1 MKNSAARQCDGPR
14 RLAASVL
21 LRALRDYAALT
32 GLRRM
37 RKAERDNHRQEPSTR
52 RRQKMI
58 AEVVEFLCSESPF
71 HALCDIDPES
81 LSAVLGRPER
91 MRQFM
96 RALDGEREDTFK
108 VETGV

>member
-37 RKAERDNHRQEPSTR
+37 
-52 RRQKMI
+52 
-58 AEVVEFLCSESPF
+58 L
-71 HALCDIDPES
+71 DIP
-81 LSAVLGRPER
+81 A
-91 MRQFM
+91 
-96 RALDGEREDTFK
+96 
-108 VETGV
+108 